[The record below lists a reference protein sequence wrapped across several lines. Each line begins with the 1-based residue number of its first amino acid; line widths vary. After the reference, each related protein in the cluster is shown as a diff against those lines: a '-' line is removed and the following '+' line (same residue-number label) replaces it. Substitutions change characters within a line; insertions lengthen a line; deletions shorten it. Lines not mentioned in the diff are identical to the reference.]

1 MPVNPNPSP
10 NLTPTLTCA
19 RRSSSSARTRAC
31 APPARRCSLR
41 LLHGLR
47 SLGSALTQQ
56 LLRPTA
62 CAEVRRDVEIR
73 RDRAEVRRDRAQIAT
88 GAGSAERPLQ
98 IAEGSAIACT
108 PRKSCLPPLRCLAPL
123 RCLSALRWLSPP
135 ELRSSSSRRR
145 DHDLRDLPREMR
157 REMRRDLRE
166 ITQDPTCRCPRLL
179 PPPVR
184 RSVVVRRG
192 VSIHIW

>member
-1 MPVNPNPSP
+1 MLVKNLDTVAHEFDEEDRTDARVGMLVHPNPSP
-10 NLTPTLTCA
+10 NPTPSWRACA

-108 PRKSCLPPLRCLAPL
+108 PRRSCLPPLRCL
-123 RCLSALRWLSPP
+123 
-135 ELRSSSSRRR
+135 
-145 DHDLRDLPREMR
+145 
-157 REMRRDLRE
+157 
-166 ITQDPTCRCPRLL
+166 
-179 PPPVR
+179 
-184 RSVVVRRG
+184 
-192 VSIHIW
+192 